1 MECLIGY
8 IGLSQKFN
16 VQPAE
21 SGLYVDTLPDISLND
36 FEKLTDETEET
47 GTLWDEIQLRA
58 AYKFR
63 TMFIRE
69 VNKCHKVTD
78 IAKCECLICQNKALL
93 AVAMWYLLGAEVQH
107 SRETNSRQNTYT
119 VLDHSK
125 AKELRDYF
133 ESQFEKELEIAVR
146 GIDIH
151 GSSCFDKEAV
161 DCKNTI
167 TFATP
172 IL

>member
-8 IGLSQKFN
+8 IGLSQEYD

-21 SGLYVDTLPDISLND
+21 SGLYVDTLPDISVND
-36 FEKLTDETEET
+36 FEKLTDTTEST
-47 GTLWDEIQLRA
+47 DALWGEIQLRA
-58 AYKFR
+58 MYKFR

-78 IAKCECLICQNKALL
+78 VSKCECLICQNKALL

-107 SRETNSRQNTYT
+107 SRETNSRQNVYT
-119 VLDHSK
+119 LLDHSK
-125 AKELRDYF
+125 ARELREYF

-151 GSSCFDKEAV
+151 NSSCFESEEV
-161 DCKNTI
+161 DCKAMI

-172 IL
+172 VL

>member
-1 MECLIGY
+1 MESLIGY
-8 IGLSQKFN
+8 IGLSKEYD

-21 SGLYVDTLPDISLND
+21 SGLYVDTLPDISVND
-36 FEKLTDETEET
+36 FEKLTDASESTDS
-47 GTLWDEIQLRA
+47 LWNEIQLRA
-58 AYKFR
+58 MYKFR

-69 VNKCHKVTD
+69 VNKCHRVTD
-78 IAKCECLICQNKALL
+78 VSKCECLILQHKELL
-93 AVAMWYLLGAEVQH
+93 AVSMWYLLGAEVQH
-107 SRETNSRQNTYT
+107 SRETNSRQNAYT
-119 VLDHSK
+119 VLDHGK
-125 AKELRDYF
+125 ARELRDYF

-151 GSSCFDKEAV
+151 RSSCFGSEVEPKAM
-161 DCKNTI
+161 I

>member
-8 IGLSQKFN
+8 IGLSKEDD

-21 SGLYVDTLPDISLND
+21 SGLYVDSLPDISLDD
-36 FEKLTDETEET
+36 FEKLTNHCEDTD
-47 GTLWDEIQLRA
+47 TLWQEIQLRA
-58 AYKFR
+58 VYKFR

-69 VNKCHKVTD
+69 VNKCHKVID
-78 IAKCECLICQNKALL
+78 VSKCECLICQNKALL

-119 VLDHSK
+119 VLDRGK
-125 AKELRDYF
+125 ARDLRDYF

-151 GSSCFDKEAV
+151 GSSCFGNEEV
-161 DCKNTI
+161 DCKSTI

>member
-8 IGLSQKFN
+8 IGLSQEYD

-21 SGLYVDTLPDISLND
+21 SGLYVDTLPDISVND
-36 FEKLTDETEET
+36 FEKLTDTTEST
-47 GTLWDEIQLRA
+47 DTLWGEIQLRA
-58 AYKFR
+58 MYKFR

-78 IAKCECLICQNKALL
+78 VSKCECLICQNKALL

-107 SRETNSRQNTYT
+107 SRETNSRQNVYT
-119 VLDHSK
+119 LLDHSK
-125 AKELRDYF
+125 ARELREYF

-151 GSSCFDKEAV
+151 NSSCFESEEV
-161 DCKNTI
+161 DCKAII
-167 TFATP
+167 TFATH